1 MNMIK
6 SLHAGDNWIITYVLE
21 NGETRQFDA
30 TPYLKY
36 EAFEDLRSIEEFK
49 KIHNGRYFVEWDSG
63 ADLSL
68 DTLNA
73 HSVIIKSELLLA

>member
-1 MNMIK
+1 MNMIQF
-6 SLHAGDNWIITYVLE
+6 LHAEDNWLITYVLE
-21 NGETRQFDA
+21 NGETRQFDVA
-30 TPYLKY
+30 PYLND
-36 EAFEDLRSIEEFK
+36 EAFVELSSINEFK

-73 HSVIIKSELLLA
+73 HSVLIKSNSLVA

>member
-1 MNMIK
+1 MNMIQF
-6 SLHAGDNWIITYVLE
+6 LHAEDNWLITYVLE
-21 NGETRQFDA
+21 NGETRQFDVA
-30 TPYLKY
+30 PYLND
-36 EAFEDLRSIEEFK
+36 EAFVELASINEFK

-73 HSVIIKSELLLA
+73 HSVLIKSNSLVA